1 MRCPSTPST
10 GFNSAAEV
18 TAIIASSSPQQVAI
32 SPDGSYVF
40 VAMGPGTSS
49 GGAIAAGGTAIVPFT
64 TSDTAAPFGTVSTL
78 PQLTPPAPHSPWPST
93 RSSPDRQRR
102 GCSTSG
108 RPLATSGSNTGGL
121 RAFDFN
127 TLGSGLKEVTGS
139 PFAIAGLAPSSI
151 LPISTGNYVYVVN
164 RQTSSGSTGVIAGF
178 SISGTTGSYTLSA
191 LGSTFTA
198 GTNPVALA
206 EDSTGT
212 FVFVVDFG
220 GNPDLKGYTFDAT
233 NAGYLDASSPRRR
246 GPIPCRRAPSR
257 LRPRRNSLIAVFILA
272 SVATPVTIHVRF
284 AAGHRAATFPVLS

>member
-1 MRCPSTPST
+1 M
-10 GFNSAAEV
+10 
-18 TAIIASSSPQQVAI
+18 
-32 SPDGSYVF
+32 
-40 VAMGPGTSS
+40 
-49 GGAIAAGGTAIVPFT
+49 PFT

-78 PQLTPPAPHSPWPST
+78 PTINSSGTALSVAVDPLQSGQTTPRLFYVGET
-93 RSSPDRQRR
+93 
-102 GCSTSG
+102 
-108 RPLATSGSNTGGL
+108 LATSGSNTGGL

-151 LPISTGNYVYVVN
+151 LPISTGSYVYVVN

-212 FVFVVDFG
+212 FVFVVDIG

-233 NAGYLDASSPRRR
+233 NAGYLDAVISSQTGTDPVQASA
-246 GPIPCRRAPSR
+246 IAAAP
-257 LRPRRNSLIAVFILA
+257 
-272 SVATPVTIHVRF
+272 
-284 AAGHRAATFPVLS
+284 